1 MAASWNLAG
10 GDQIA
15 PGLSAVKLIGG
26 GNAYEAF
33 LAFDERLYAP
43 VVVKVLRPDQVE
55 DVEALESLDREVAML
70 QRLNHPGIVRLFA
83 FERDAERPHMVLE
96 NIDGPTLSKLISSYG
111 PLPLP
116 QLLPLGIELSSALH
130 YLRETGICHLDIKP
144 SNIIMGAPAKLID
157 LSIAREASEAREL
170 VHALGSEEYM
180 APEQCRP
187 GELGQVDHA
196 SDMWAVGATLFRAAA
211 GYRAF
216 DRSEDQPQVDED
228 PHELPDFVPGV
239 VGDLILACLEK
250 DPANRPLPTE
260 LAESIE
266 PLMARLPTARLSGFK
281 LGRT

>member
-10 GDQIA
+10 GDQLA
-15 PGLSAVKLIGG
+15 PGLSAVKAIGG
-26 GNAYEAF
+26 GNAYEAY

-43 VVVKVLRPDQVE
+43 VVVKMIRPDQVE
-55 DVEALESLDREVAML
+55 DSEALEGLDREATML
-70 QRLNHPGIVRLFA
+70 RRLNHPGIVRLFSYK
-83 FERDAERPHMVLE
+83 RDTERPHLVLE

-111 PLPLP
+111 PLPLA
-116 QLLPLGIELSSALH
+116 QLLPLGIELSSALY
-130 YLRETGICHLDIKP
+130 YLRQSGICHLDIKP

-157 LSIAREASEAREL
+157 LSIAREAKEAREL
-170 VHALGSEEYM
+170 DHVLGSDEYM

-187 GELGQVDHA
+187 GELGVVDHA

-216 DRSEDQPQVDED
+216 DRTDEQPQVDEE
-228 PHELPDFVPGV
+228 PFGFPDFVPGV

-250 DPANRPLPTE
+250 DPANRPLPAE

-266 PLMARLPTARLSGFK
+266 PLLDRLPTARLSGFK
-281 LGRT
+281 LAW